1 MKILPTSLLT
11 IALLAAGAV
20 AVVKT
25 REAGRLENARTAA
38 EAKAADF
45 ASQAAAHERRTVEV
59 RARLAEVDGHLS
71 AARATLSETEARL
84 AQHGREL
91 AEQRNRVSLAEDNAR
106 RHEEAAE
113 GLRKELAHVKLTAPP
128 FTFAEFEA
136 LQARTDDAE
145 ARLAALTAAAVREP
159 VRATVLRVGPADA
172 FVVLDYGAERGG
184 RVDQQLQVRRGEE
197 IVATVRISEVHP
209 QLSLALVDP
218 RSLRSGLRTGDTALI
233 SPSP

>member
-1 MKILPTSLLT
+1 MKMLPVSLLT
-11 IALLAAGAV
+11 FALLAAGAV
-20 AVVKT
+20 AVIKT

-45 ASQAAAHERRTVEV
+45 ASQAAAHERRIVEV

-71 AARATLSETEARL
+71 AARATLSEAEARL

-91 AEQRNRVSLAEDNAR
+91 AEQRNRVSLAEDHAR

-113 GLRKELAHVKLTAPP
+113 ALRKELAHLKLTAPP
-128 FTFAEFEA
+128 FTLAEIEA
-136 LQARTDDAE
+136 LQARADDAE
-145 ARLAALTAAAVREP
+145 AHLAALAAAAVREP
-159 VRATVLRVGPADA
+159 VRATVLRVGPGDA

-184 RVDQQLQVRRGEE
+184 RIDQQLQVRRGDDP
-197 IVATVRISEVHP
+197 VATVRISELHP